1 MSMKEVQHIINKN
14 KEAAATPDGIVVI
27 GKNYSV
33 VVFNEAASRITGFT
47 QRDVL
52 NKDASILFQNC
63 PEGLSHL
70 ESSFNDKTSFTN
82 LSLDLTTKKSICKSV
97 VASFTP
103 IVDDEKVLSVVFVFR
118 DIFEMIKMSET
129 LEKRTVEL
137 IEQKNKLD
145 AIFNS
150 NIEGT
155 FTINGDG
162 KLPPSMHQ
170 LSGLPAIRWKKPL
183 DKNAGRSLHQENVR
197 MVATWS
203 LQ

>member
-70 ESSFNDKTSFTN
+70 ESQVTAATGRRSAGAEVSQ
-82 LSLDLTTKKSICKSV
+82 
-97 VASFTP
+97 AP
-103 IVDDEKVLSVVFVFR
+103 
-118 DIFEMIKMSET
+118 
-129 LEKRTVEL
+129 
-137 IEQKNKLD
+137 
-145 AIFNS
+145 
-150 NIEGT
+150 
-155 FTINGDG
+155 
-162 KLPPSMHQ
+162 
-170 LSGLPAIRWKKPL
+170 
-183 DKNAGRSLHQENVR
+183 NAGGHEPAR
-197 MVATWS
+197 
-203 LQ
+203 